1 MVPSQDYIR
10 TVTVEPPEFHRGW
23 DGAAYGVVG
32 AWKRRPTTLGGFG
45 RQADRIYDMAGK
57 LGHLSDSALRE
68 RMAGFRDRFQC
79 QRDRDDAVISEAVAA
94 IVEAAERT
102 LGLRPYPV
110 QIVGALA
117 LDHGFLA
124 EMATGEG
131 KTLTAC
137 LPMILAAWTQRPAHL
152 VTVNDYLSDRD
163 ATEMRPL
170 YAFCGVSTAAV
181 TAPMD
186 QAERYRSYQKDVVY
200 VTSKELVADFLRD
213 RLRLGKLQHPTR
225 RLIAGLLPGRALR
238 PDEIVMRGLDTVI
251 VDEADSVLIDEA
263 VTPLIISRA
272 RDNETLRE
280 ACRIASEITDTL
292 EPGRDYQVDE
302 RYKEVRISDAGEA
315 RILDAAAKLPGVW
328 QGTLRREELVK
339 QALTAREF
347 YRRDKQYVV
356 EDGRVTIVDEFT
368 GRLMPNRSW
377 RAGLHQAVEAKEG
390 LDATLPTETLS
401 RLSFQRFFRQFR
413 RIGGMTG
420 TASEASSEF
429 WHIYG
434 LPVLQIPTHRPCV
447 RHMNPDR
454 VFATRDR
461 KFEAIVSE
469 IASCHES
476 GRPVL
481 VGTRNVEASE
491 TLASLLRSRNL
502 EFNLLNAT
510 HHSDEARVVASAGQ
524 SGNITIATN
533 MAGRGT
539 DIKLGRGVAAMG
551 GLHVIATERHEARRI
566 DRQLFGRCARQGD
579 PGSARAYVSVDDELI
594 RRFVPSW
601 VRHRIEAAVGANF
614 PASSQMAKQA
624 LRHAQKAAEKLAS
637 RQRASVL
644 RADDNLEKSL
654 GFAGSAGR
662 A

>member
-1 MVPSQDYIR
+1 MIVPSHDYMR
-10 TVTVEPPEFHRGW
+10 TATVEPPEFHRGW
-23 DGAAYGVVG
+23 DGAAYGIVG
-32 AWKRRPTTLGGFG
+32 AWKRRPTTLGRFG
-45 RQADRIYDMAGK
+45 RQADRIYDMAGR

-68 RMAGFRDRFQC
+68 RMSGFRERFRC
-79 QRDRDDAVISEAVAA
+79 HRVRDDAVVSEALAA
-94 IVEAAERT
+94 IVEAAERR

-117 LDHGFLA
+117 MDHGFLA

-137 LPMILAAWTQRPAHL
+137 LPMILAAWTERPAHL

-163 ATEMRPL
+163 ATEMGRL
-170 YAFCGVSTAAV
+170 YAFCGVSAAAV

-186 QAERYRSYQKDVVY
+186 QRERYRNYQKDVVY

-213 RLRLGKLQHPTR
+213 RLRLGKLEHPTR
-225 RLIAGLLPGRALR
+225 RLIAGMLPGGTIR

-280 ACRIASEITDTL
+280 ACRIASEIADTL
-292 EPGRDYQVDE
+292 EPGSDYQVDE
-302 RYKEVRISDAGEA
+302 RYKEVRITDAGEA
-315 RILDAAAKLPGVW
+315 RVLDAAAKLPGVW

-347 YRRDKQYVV
+347 YIRDKQYVV
-356 EDGRVTIVDEFT
+356 DDGRLTIVDEFT

-420 TASEASSEF
+420 TASEAASEF

-434 LPVLQIPTHRPCV
+434 LPVLRVPTHRPMV
-447 RHMNPDR
+447 RDTYPDR
-454 VFATRDR
+454 VFATRDE
-461 KFEAIVSE
+461 KFNAIVDE
-469 IASCHES
+469 IAACHES

-510 HHSDEARVVASAGQ
+510 HHSDEARIVAAAGQ
-524 SGNITIATN
+524 PGNITIATN

-539 DIKLGRGVAAMG
+539 DIKLGRGVGAMG

-579 PGSARAYVSVDDELI
+579 PGSARAYISVDDELI
-594 RRFVPSW
+594 KRFVPVW
-601 VRHRIEAAVGANF
+601 VRNGLETAVAADL
-614 PASSQMAKQA
+614 PAASQMAH
-624 LRHAQKAAEKLAS
+624 RVFRYAQKAAEKLAF

-644 RADDNLEKSL
+644 RADEHLERSL
-654 GFAGSAGR
+654 GFAGPGS
-662 A
+662 